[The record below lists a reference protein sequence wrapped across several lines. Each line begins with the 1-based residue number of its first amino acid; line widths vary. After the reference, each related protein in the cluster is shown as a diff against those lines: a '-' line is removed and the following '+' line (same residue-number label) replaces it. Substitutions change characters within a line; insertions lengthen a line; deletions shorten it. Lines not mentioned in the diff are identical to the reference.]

1 MASFKYDV
9 FFAGKEGFSE
19 HISIEADTYEEI
31 KVARGEAVSDLQDS
45 GASPRPSD
53 QAGGGGSRFARPTLS
68 VVSPMEKAGAEILGG
83 AVVAQCPNGCG
94 PMRQVRGGVSK
105 KTGKPYNSFFA
116 CDSCGGKGN

>member
-19 HISIEADTYEEI
+19 HISIEADTYDEV
-31 KVARGEAVSDLQDS
+31 KSGRSEAIIDLQDA

-53 QAGGGGSRFARPTLS
+53 QASSGGGRFTRPTLS
-68 VVSPMEKAGAEILGG
+68 LVQPMEKAASEILGG
-83 AVVAQCPNGCG
+83 ALIAQCPNGCG
-94 PMRQVRGGVSK
+94 LMRHVAAGVSK
-105 KTGKPYNSFFA
+105 KTLKPYKAFFS